1 MAMAHMH
8 SGRAVLTQEGG
19 PFKGTLP
26 AADDQASLP
35 RQGLEAH
42 EIAGM
47 GEPVRWKHVREFG
60 WDLLEIPEARRDE
73 HVSGGDRLLVF
84 RRRHKTVVDMVEAR
98 HERRNRLKGL
108 RLLEPRG

>member
-8 SGRAVLTQEGG
+8 SGRAVLTQERG
-19 PFKGTLP
+19 PLKGTLP

-73 HVSGGDRLLVF
+73 HVSGGDRFLVVQ
-84 RRRHKTVVDMVEAR
+84 RRRKSVADILGAMPGTGTRM
-98 HERRNRLKGL
+98 NGL
-108 RLLEPRG
+108 LFL